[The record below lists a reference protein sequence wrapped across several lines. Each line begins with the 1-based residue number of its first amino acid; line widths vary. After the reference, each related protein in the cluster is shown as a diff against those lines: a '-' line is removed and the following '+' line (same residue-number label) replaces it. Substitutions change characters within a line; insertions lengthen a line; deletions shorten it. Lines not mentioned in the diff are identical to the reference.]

1 MVVKGKKRKNDNNEK
16 TILLTSLENKIDE
29 ELKKYDKIL
38 EATKLSNS
46 PVLQD
51 GVKGEAKII
60 YL

>member
-1 MVVKGKKRKNDNNEK
+1 LVVKGKKRKNDNNEK

-51 GVKGEAKII
+51 SVKGEAKII